1 MPSLSLDP
9 VSAGIYTLLNVAALT
24 SLASGGISDDTAQQ
38 TAFPFVWYEVA
49 EPADLR
55 GFGTG
60 GLPEIDLRVHV
71 FSTYEG
77 MQQAQVIGEQVIA
90 LLKDQTVSVS
100 GYTQC
105 GHVFYDRTVPLP
117 EEVLNGVKCH
127 ELVSFFRLYV
137 EETA

>member
-1 MPSLSLDP
+1 MASLSLQP

-24 SLASGGISDDTAQQ
+24 ALATGGISDDTAQQ
-38 TAFPFVWYEVA
+38 TMFPFVWYEVA
-49 EPADLR
+49 ESADVR

-77 MQQAQVIGEQVIA
+77 MRETQLIGQQVIA
-90 LLKDQTVSVS
+90 LLKDQIVTVS
-100 GYTQC
+100 GYTHC
-105 GHVFYDRTVPLP
+105 GHIFYDRTVPLP
-117 EEVLNGVKCH
+117 DEMLNGVKCH

-137 EETA
+137 EEA